1 MSSDALATKPKSPW
15 RRTMTIILCALVGCY
30 ALMLLA
36 VFLMQRHLLYFPTKV
51 PLDMA
56 EHIAAASG
64 LHPWRNGAGQFIGW
78 RLPASSASAGNV
90 LIVHGNAG
98 RAQDRDYLATPIHA
112 SAALDVYILE
122 YPGYG
127 AREGAPDKE
136 SFYAAADDALENLPA
151 NLPDYVVG
159 ESLGAGV
166 AAHLAHKYPGR
177 VAGVV
182 FFAPYDRLASVA
194 QSHMP
199 FFLAYFLLR
208 DRFAPADD
216 LENYRG
222 PVKFVL
228 AGADEIIPPKF
239 GQRLCDGYTGP
250 KTLQVIPG
258 AHHND
263 IPEQSAD
270 WWREVVA
277 FWRQHPLKQ

>member
-1 MSSDALATKPKSPW
+1 MSSDYLLTKPKSPW

-30 ALMLLA
+30 ALMSWA

-98 RAQDRDYLATPIHA
+98 RAQYRDYLATPIHA

-177 VAGVV
+177 WREWS
-182 FFAPYDRLASVA
+182 FSRRYDRLALVA

-199 FFLAYFLLR
+199 FFLAVLFVAGSFCPRRRPGELSRPGQICPRGRRR
-208 DRFAPADD
+208 D
-216 LENYRG
+216 L
-222 PVKFVL
+222 
-228 AGADEIIPPKF
+228 PPKF
-239 GQRLCDGYTGP
+239 GQRLCD
-250 KTLQVIPG
+250 
-258 AHHND
+258 
-263 IPEQSAD
+263 
-270 WWREVVA
+270 
-277 FWRQHPLKQ
+277 